1 LAAPLEMGVGP
12 HYITPLQIPMSVMS
26 SSGSAPASPAYVY
39 YHQNPSFSA
48 SSGGAEVPTVPAS
61 PLSVA
66 FTTFQTPSAVYG
78 PPMSYPPFGAGM
90 NVVGVPYPLEYQ
102 MQNLS
107 LHEISPTIMMSSY
120 VPSNSMQ

>member
-1 LAAPLEMGVGP
+1 MGVGP

-26 SSGSAPASPAYVY
+26 GSASAPASPAYVY
-39 YHQNPSFSA
+39 YHQSPSFSA
-48 SSGGAEVPTVPAS
+48 SSGGVEAVSAS
-61 PLSVA
+61 PLPVA

-78 PPMSYPPFGAGM
+78 PPVSYSPFGAGM

-107 LHEISPTIMMSSY
+107 LHEISPTIMMPSY
-120 VPSNSMQ
+120 VPSNSLQ